1 MPGRTMKTMLLE
13 GKRVVLTGAARGIGL
28 AAARACFDHG
38 AEVLMTDLD
47 AEALA
52 EAASGLGADDR
63 VRHAS
68 LDVTDGAAI
77 AEALETVADWP
88 AIDALCNNAAIL
100 DIGHTADTTEER
112 YAEVLDVNLTGAL
125 RVTQAALPMLRRSS
139 GASIINTV
147 SVQAFQGVP
156 DSAAYA
162 SAKGGLMMLTR
173 SMAVDFGAE
182 GIRANAIAPGFID
195 TRMAVTTDGEHE
207 HEMPEFRAHY
217 IDGGRIPLR
226 RPGTPEDCAGAF
238 VFLVSDL
245 SRYITGQAICVD
257 GGLSATY

>member
-1 MPGRTMKTMLLE
+1 MTAMLLE
-13 GKRVVLTGAARGIGL
+13 GKRIVLTGAARGIGL
-28 AAARACFDHG
+28 AAARACLGHG
-38 AEVLMTDLD
+38 AEVLRTDID

-52 EAASGLGADDR
+52 KAASGLDAGERAHH
-63 VRHAS
+63 VP

-77 AEALETVADWP
+77 AGMLEAVSHWP
-88 AIDALCNNAAIL
+88 AMDALCNNAAIL
-100 DIGHTADTTEER
+100 DIGHAAETTAER
-112 YAEVLDVNLTGAL
+112 FSRVLDVNLTGAL

-156 DSAAYA
+156 NSAAYA

-173 SMAVDFGAE
+173 AMAVDFGAE

-195 TRMAVTTDGEHE
+195 TRMALTEDGVHE
-207 HEMPEFRAHY
+207 HETPEFRAHY

-226 RPGTPEDCAGAF
+226 RPGTPDDCAGAF

-245 SRYITGQAICVD
+245 SRYITGQAIGID